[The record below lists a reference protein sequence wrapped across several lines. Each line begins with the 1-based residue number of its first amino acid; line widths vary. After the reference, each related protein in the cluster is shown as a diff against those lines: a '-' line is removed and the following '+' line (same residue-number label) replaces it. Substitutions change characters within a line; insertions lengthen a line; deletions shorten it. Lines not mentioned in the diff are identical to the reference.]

1 MAAAQRALPARAAL
15 HQPGQRL
22 VPPEAAQATRR
33 SDRGSGFPRILAA
46 QRSVRYRIKRA
57 DRFMRLNKGPY
68 GVMTKTW
75 PTGVMMVWVA
85 VLLVGYLMLYY
96 VQ

>member
-1 MAAAQRALPARAAL
+1 VSPRVDSVQRAA
-15 HQPGQRL
+15 
-22 VPPEAAQATRR
+22 
-33 SDRGSGFPRILAA
+33 
-46 QRSVRYRIKRA
+46 RYRIKRA
-57 DRFMRLNKGPY
+57 DRFMRANKGPY

>member
-1 MAAAQRALPARAAL
+1 MVTPRVALISRTVTY
-15 HQPGQRL
+15 Q
-22 VPPEAAQATRR
+22 V
-33 SDRGSGFPRILAA
+33 
-46 QRSVRYRIKRA
+46 KRA
-57 DRFMRLNKGPY
+57 DRFMRLNQGPY

-75 PTGVMMVWVA
+75 PTGVMMVCVA